1 MSLDFN
7 HISKDLDKEVKKE
20 LVDLYKYYDLRF
32 RGYRKWHKK
41 LKKRK
46 LYLHMTSIGFTTA
59 DGIVGGVTVNP
70 IVIGTLAGIGGVIQ
84 GYIAKTELNKKVK
97 RTRIAWSNYQGVCT
111 QIRSF
116 LRGMDYNSEIFLS
129 DLKVVDDMV
138 SDLCPPLPDSV
149 LKGVQGV
156 TKS

>member
-97 RTRIAWSNYQGVCT
+97 RTRINPNYREAQ
-111 QIRSF
+111 
-116 LRGMDYNSEIFLS
+116 
-129 DLKVVDDMV
+129 
-138 SDLCPPLPDSV
+138 P
-149 LKGVQGV
+149 
-156 TKS
+156 